1 MKCTEFMSLLPLYP
15 DAMPDEATKAEFL
28 LHAAECPQCAEKLAE
43 QEVLLSSLS
52 SLDDD
57 LEIPES
63 FGMGWR
69 TAVEVDAQA
78 SKKPK
83 RRGWQGWVA
92 AAATLVVV
100 IGGTAL
106 MRGGFL
112 FSAKDTSETAVLY
125 EAAPQ
130 ALYYEAEAPTAVL
143 GGGEVSSAKRSSD
156 DVSYRSMPESNV
168 IVEDEMDQTS
178 SDTGEGAQDAVVLKS
193 ASITLDSEQYDVD
206 FSQIV
211 DLLDEYGGW
220 MEYQSVNGEAL
231 EKNPESGRY
240 AYLRVRVPADA
251 LDAFMAA
258 LNNIGRVTGSET
270 ASEDVS
276 SSYYDVQGRLSMYT
290 AQRDKLTDLLTQAEN
305 MSDIIEIES
314 RLSEVQYT
322 IESLTGRL
330 NNWDAR
336 AKSAVVSISINEIAK
351 EREYARKPLS
361 QRLSDTLATSL
372 LSIRAFLADMLVF
385 LVMAAPYIVCV
396 AGIAVVGYIIYRII
410 KRKRRNEQ

>member
-15 DAMPDEATKAEFL
+15 DAMPDEATTAEFL
-28 LHAAECPQCAEKLAE
+28 LHAAACPECAEKLAE
-43 QEVLLSSLS
+43 QEALLASLS
-52 SLDDD
+52 SLDED
-57 LEIPES
+57 LDVPES
-63 FGMGWR
+63 FGIGWR
-69 TAVEVDAQA
+69 AAVETDAQDG
-78 SKKPK
+78 KKPK
-83 RRGWQGWVA
+83 RQGWQGWA
-92 AAATLVVV
+92 AAAAALVVV

-106 MRGGFL
+106 MRGGVL
-112 FSAKDTSETAVLY
+112 FSAKETVETAVLY

-130 ALYYEAEAPTAVL
+130 APYYEAEAPAAVS
-143 GGGEVSSAKRSSD
+143 GGGEMFSAKRSGD
-156 DVSYRSMPESNV
+156 DVSYRSIPETNV
-168 IVEDEMDQTS
+168 MADDEMDLAA
-178 SDTGEGAQDAVVLKS
+178 DTGGTSQEAVVLRS
-193 ASITLDSEQYDVD
+193 ASITLDSDQYDVD
-206 FSQIV
+206 LSQVV

-220 MEYQSVNGEAL
+220 MEYQSVHGEAL

-240 AYLRVRVPADA
+240 AYLRVRVPEDA
-251 LDAFMAA
+251 LDAFMAT

-270 ASEDVS
+270 VAEDVS

-290 AQRDKLTDLLTQAEN
+290 AQRDKLTDLLAQAEN

-336 AKSAVVSISINEIAK
+336 AKSAVVSISINEIAR

-361 QRLSDTLATSL
+361 QRLSDTFATSL

-396 AGIAVVGYIIYRII
+396 AGLAVVGYISYRTI
-410 KRKRRNEQ
+410 KRKRRNDQ